1 MNIQLRV
8 DNPGDDH
15 DHHSLY
21 QWLGEATPRLRA
33 DGVTLLRPG
42 ADPRPGEMGG
52 AFDVIRF
59 VFDSSVQLG
68 ALAVAIATWRA
79 AHAARAG
86 SSLTVERDGRRVTLT
101 GVDVSDPDA
110 VRRALEELLREDPS

>member
-8 DNPGDDH
+8 HDPSDDNDP
-15 DHHSLY
+15 HSLY
-21 QWLGEATPRLRA
+21 QWLGDAAPRLRA
-33 DGVTLLRPG
+33 DGVHLRRLG
-42 ADPRPGEMGG
+42 AAPRPGEMGG
-52 AFDVIRF
+52 AFDVIQF

-79 AHAARAG
+79 AHATRG
-86 SSLTVERDGRRVTLT
+86 ESSLTVERDGRRVTLT

-110 VRRALEELLREDPS
+110 VRRALEELLREDPA